1 MANID
6 ITNIDN
12 ASIALGGEEFRDE
25 TLTFAAADTFV
36 EGTILARRAV
46 AEAVTIAAITR
57 AGTSNGTVTL
67 ATVVGGSTVPK
78 AGAYVLTCIEAI
90 ANGGVWKLV
99 DPDGGAV
106 ANYLLMTAGAGAA
119 TVFEAGGL
127 QFTVTDGTNNFE
139 VGDFTTL
146 TVAAD
151 GKLVP
156 FVASGAGGV
165 QVPCA
170 VLTYEVTKASSGD
183 LPIRALVAGRVN
195 KTRLIIDAD
204 GTGANVTNAV
214 CDGLRARGI
223 TPIDVL
229 QLCKLDNQ

>member
-1 MANID
+1 MANPV
-6 ITNIDN
+6 ITNVDLGCV
-12 ASIALGGEEFRDE
+12 ALGYEQFADD

-46 AEAVTIAAITR
+46 AEAVTIATITR

-78 AGAYVLTCIEAI
+78 VGAYVLTCIEAI

-99 DPDGGAV
+99 DPDGALVSG
-106 ANYLLMTAGAGAA
+106 YLLMTAGAGAA

-156 FVASGAGGV
+156 FVSTGAGGV

-170 VLTYEVTKASSGD
+170 VLTYEVTKAAGGD
-183 LPIRALVAGRVN
+183 LPCRVLIGGQVN
-195 KTRLIIDAD
+195 RNRLIIDAD

-214 CDGLRARGI
+214 CDALRARHI
-223 TPIDVL
+223 LPIEVT
-229 QLCKLDNQ
+229 QHSVLDNQ